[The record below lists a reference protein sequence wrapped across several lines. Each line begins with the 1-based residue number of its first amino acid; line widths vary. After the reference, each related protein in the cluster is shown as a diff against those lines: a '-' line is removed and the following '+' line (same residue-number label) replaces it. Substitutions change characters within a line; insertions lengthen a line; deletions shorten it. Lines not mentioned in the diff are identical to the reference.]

1 LLQLSFSYFFQS
13 GKWQII
19 KTESEEDESS
29 AEKNGTIALR
39 PGKKMQVWR
48 KKERKKERPIT

>member
-39 PGKKMQVWR
+39 PGKKMQV
-48 KKERKKERPIT
+48 